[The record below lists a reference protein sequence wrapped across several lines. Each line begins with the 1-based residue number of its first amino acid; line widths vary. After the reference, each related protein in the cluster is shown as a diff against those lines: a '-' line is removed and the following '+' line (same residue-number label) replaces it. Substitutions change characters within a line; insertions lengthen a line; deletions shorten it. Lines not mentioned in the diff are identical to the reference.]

1 MASVVFFNPAYPP
14 EFHEHEPKLT
24 SELKEKQ
31 QGQVSKERS
40 WLFKSVR
47 PLIKPELAH
56 HVHSYAPKSSCFS
69 PYYTYVQ
76 SPLCDFLVSYLPTWL
91 APNLITISG
100 FMILVLTH
108 LLMLYL
114 YGTST
119 EGPMETW
126 FCVFIGLAYTVYST
140 LDNIDGK

>member
-1 MASVVFFNPAYPP
+1 
-14 EFHEHEPKLT
+14 
-24 SELKEKQ
+24 
-31 QGQVSKERS
+31 
-40 WLFKSVR
+40 
-47 PLIKPELAH
+47 LIKPELAH

-76 SPLCDFLVSYLPTWL
+76 SPLCDYLVSYLPTWL